1 MTIEPAGSGH
11 LPALEWLEN
20 AQLWIGDGAFQDAS
34 DLVWGAAA
42 LELTEAPRAV
52 SDKDQ
57 ADRSL
62 QMRQVATQIV
72 SSLHAWRN
80 AGGLE
85 VRYIWGEQTAGE
97 ALRVVLISRAFGR
110 SLFAARS
117 WAASMLQTVT
127 SLFPSGYVFGDVR
140 GPFSAH
146 GGAWIEIERSE
157 EVRSPAPFVSPDLA
171 SYYYVIHP
179 LGGSGSAWPKVPAAL
194 SRLTSP
200 GFLSIALIPTS
211 LTQNERNAIDQICT
225 LAQHLSRPQSGYDF
239 FGNAR
244 ETPADY
250 SAGEV
255 YRCWSRFLS
264 NDGVLARIGIATDH
278 ASVRSV
284 ATLVA
289 SSIADGNVAGDELP
303 RRFKL
308 VSDVQSLEALVT
320 AQTGLVLPRY
330 DAPVWQL
337 PPDQIPV
344 SVERVPYFFSEDEA
358 GGLLVLPVPDEQG
371 VPGMAASRPAGT
383 RRGDAG
389 IAQPDATAAV
399 RIGRRLS
406 GGQETTDFSLPLKY
420 INRHTLV
427 VGASGWGKTTTIKT
441 MLAYLW
447 RRHHIPFLVIEPRK
461 LEYRDLLALDG
472 FEELRVI
479 TIGRDDISPV
489 RINLLAPPPGVRC
502 ENHAGRVASI
512 LRLAM
517 PLGHPI
523 PSLLPPAIERA
534 YRKAGWEE
542 DTILEDGLRPPSL
555 RDLAGT
561 FDEVFLT
568 AGYKGEALNV
578 GTAFQVRLRGLLAGS
593 RGRVLDTVE
602 SSDPT
607 EWLQYPAVIELDQ
620 AEADDVGIFSALFLQ
635 HVRAAANR
643 RGRSR
648 TLRHVTVLEEAHVVL
663 GQSDKARAAGGDGDR
678 LQADAMTAWCEAIA
692 ELRAS
697 GEGFMLSSNS
707 PSGLVPAAL
716 PNTSLRMLQHTESA
730 KERNVVLDDAD
741 ASPAV
746 RALAADLG
754 EGMALVRTPEAQEMQ
769 LIRVEPPT
777 EVLDEEAVA
786 TDEDVQVHMAAQA
799 AHTRRLLPFALCTR
813 DVCVTG
819 CNPGVR
825 RAGRQ
830 HADRLGPEARAAWS
844 TAKGELPKLGPLWR
858 MLAARADGSLQ
869 LSYCT
874 AAHLAIA
881 GDVLVVPAADDIRPD
896 VAASLREVTER

>member
-1 MTIEPAGSGH
+1 MTIEPTGSDH
-11 LPALEWLEN
+11 LATLEWSEN
-20 AQLWIGDGAFQDAS
+20 AQLWIGDGAFQDTS

-57 ADRSL
+57 ADRSH

-72 SSLHAWRN
+72 RSLHAWRN

-85 VRYIWGEQTAGE
+85 VRYLWGGQAAGE
-97 ALRVVLISRAFGR
+97 SLRVVLISRAFGR
-110 SLFAARS
+110 SLPAARS
-117 WAASMLQTVT
+117 WASSMLQTVT
-127 SLFPSGYVFGDVR
+127 SMFPSGYVFGGVR
-140 GPFSAH
+140 GAASAH
-146 GGAWIEIERSE
+146 GGAWMEVERSE
-157 EVRSPAPFVSPDLA
+157 EIRSPAPFVSPDLV
-171 SYYYVIHP
+171 SYYYLLHP

-200 GFLSIALIPTS
+200 GFLSIALVPTS
-211 LTQNERNAIDQICT
+211 LTQDERNAIDQICT

-244 ETPADY
+244 ETPADFA
-250 SAGEV
+250 AGEV
-255 YRCWSRFLS
+255 YRCWSRFPS

-289 SSIADGNVAGDELP
+289 SSIADGNVADDELP

-308 VSDVQSLEALVT
+308 VSGVQSLEALVT

-337 PPDQIPV
+337 PPDQIPI
-344 SVERVPYFFSEDEA
+344 SVERMPYFFSEDEA
-358 GGLLVLPVPDEQG
+358 GGLFVLPVPDEQG
-371 VPGMAASRPAGT
+371 VSGMAASRPAGT

-389 IAQPDATAAV
+389 ITPPDVAAAV

-406 GGQETTDFSLPLKY
+406 GGQETTDFGVPLRY

-441 MLAYLW
+441 TLTDLW
-447 RRHHIPFLVIEPRK
+447 RRHRIPFLVIEPRK
-461 LEYRDLLALDG
+461 LEYRDLLAVDG
-472 FEELRVI
+472 FEDLRVI

-489 RINLLAPPPGVRC
+489 RINILAPPAGVRC

-512 LRLAM
+512 LRLAL

-523 PSLLPPAIERA
+523 PSLLPVAIERA
-534 YRKAGWEE
+534 YRKAGWDE
-542 DTILEDGLRPPSL
+542 DTILEDGLPPPSL

-561 FDEVFLT
+561 FDEVFFA
-568 AGYKGEALNV
+568 AGYRGEALNV

-602 SSDPT
+602 SSDPK
-607 EWLQYPAVIELDQ
+607 EWLQYPAVIEMDQ

-648 TLRHVTVLEEAHVVL
+648 TLQHVTVLEEAHAIL
-663 GQSDKARAAGGDGDR
+663 GQSEKAGANGGDGDR

-697 GEGFMLSSNS
+697 GEGFILSSNS

-716 PNTSLRMLQHTESA
+716 PNTSLRILQHTESA

-741 ASPAV
+741 ATPAV

-754 EGMALVRTPEAQEMQ
+754 EGIALVRTPDAQEMQ
-769 LIRVEPPT
+769 LIRIKPSRDI
-777 EVLDEEAVA
+777 LDEEAVA
-786 TDEDVQVHMAAQA
+786 TDEDVRVHMAAHA
-799 AHTRRLLPFALCTR
+799 AQTRRLMPFGLCTR
-813 DVCVTG
+813 QVCLAG
-819 CNPGVR
+819 CDPDVR
-825 RAGRQ
+825 RRGRQ
-830 HADRLGPEARAAWS
+830 LAGRLGPQIDTARKDAA
-844 TAKGELPKLGPLWR
+844 GLPTLTDLWR
-858 MLAARADGSLQ
+858 QLDSEAGRSLQ
-869 LSYCT
+869 LTYCA
-874 AAHLAIA
+874 AAHLATDGEPLA
-881 GDVLVVPAADDIRPD
+881 TDILTTLRTR
-896 VAASLREVTER
+896 ASE